1 MMLNTD
7 TYARYQRLGQ
17 SLRPVRGVQV
27 EDQKYAYS
35 YYHDNVQYVLN
46 DFGEYEETHN
56 STDIDKIIDNLE
68 DIVNSHRH
76 GIVKTIYDHISNLL
90 QLPVWVEVSTDE
102 QLAVAFGST
111 SGVIA
116 NLIMD
121 FTSPEKF
128 KAYRDRAVNT
138 LIQMG
143 VSEDQIPDLEEMTDF
158 LLISSAAK
166 FDVLITD
173 IEIDGVIVSGY
184 DDDNFIDFRVD
195 DDEGDD
201 E

>member
-17 SLRPVRGVQV
+17 SLRPVRGVQI
-27 EDQKYAYS
+27 EDQKFGYS

-46 DFGEYEETHN
+46 DFGEYENTHD
-56 STDIDKIIDNLE
+56 SSDIDKIIDNLE
-68 DIVNSHRH
+68 EIINSARH
-76 GIVKTIYDHISNLL
+76 DIVKTIFNHIQK
-90 QLPVWVEVSTDE
+90 QLHMPVWVEVSLDE
-102 QLAVAFGST
+102 QLAVAFGSST
-111 SGVIA
+111 GVIA
-116 NLIMD
+116 SLIMD

-128 KAYRDRAVNT
+128 KAYRDKAVNT

-143 VSEDQIPDLEEMTDF
+143 VPEADIPELEEMTDF

-166 FDVLITD
+166 FDVLIND

-184 DDDNFIDFRVD
+184 DDDNFLDFDPED
-195 DDEGDD
+195 DDED
-201 E
+201 